1 MKLNVQS
8 PLLVLLFSIIL
19 IFQFSCSKDSDLL
32 TDYVLADTQDA
43 IAIKFVVN
51 DNYVLSNDNSIVLDV
66 LNNDTFTEQDNVTI
80 TETSSPTNGNV
91 VVNEDN
97 TVTYTPEETETEEI
111 VSDTFTY
118 TTEVVNEDQTT
129 TTEEGTVT
137 ITIAKF
143 GSLKAFPGAEGFGG
157 NATGGRGGIVVEV
170 TNLND
175 SGSGSLRAA
184 LKMTQ
189 TRTIVF
195 KVGGTINCKSYLNL
209 PEGSGNVTIAG
220 QTAPGGGILIKN
232 GELRMSASNVI
243 IRYIRFRVGTDVT
256 GTNEDALKIRS
267 FNSSAPLRNVIVDH
281 CSFSWAMDE
290 NIAITN
296 AENVTIQNSILAECT
311 KNFLIQNS
319 KDVSVLNNIT
329 CLTRERNIRANTIPH
344 LDLTFEMTNNLI
356 YGFIAA
362 TRPSEGLK
370 FTVENNIYKHSD
382 EINTTNSNIVDLVKP
397 NPENYETNTIENTY
411 AYISNNVIPS
421 GTSLYSTKIAPFLE
435 SSALYRSSY
444 EPINTSELENYLLA
458 NAGAFPRD
466 AVDSRYI
473 DKIKNKT
480 GKLASNGTFPSIS
493 GGEAYTDNDNDGIE
507 DSWEDMIGLNSS
519 DSNDAR
525 KDDNGDG
532 YTNLESFLH
541 YLTIR

>member
-19 IFQFSCSKDSDLL
+19 FFQLSCSKDSDLL
-32 TDYVLADTQDA
+32 ADYVLADTQDA
-43 IAIKFVVN
+43 IAIKLVVN
-51 DNYVLSNDNSIVLDV
+51 DNYVLTNNNSIVLDV
-66 LNNDTFTEQDNVTI
+66 LSNDTFTEQDNVTI
-80 TETSSPTNGNV
+80 IETSTPTNGNV

-97 TVTYTPEETETEEI
+97 TLTYTSEETETEEI

-118 TTEVVNEDQTT
+118 TAEVVNEDQTT

-137 ITIAKF
+137 ITIAKL
-143 GSLKAFPGAEGFGG
+143 GSLKAFPGAEGFGKY
-157 NATGGRGGIVVEV
+157 ATGGRGGIVVEV

-175 SGSGSLRAA
+175 SGPGSLREA
-184 LKMTQ
+184 LKMTE

-195 KVGGTINCKSYLNL
+195 KVGGTIKCESYLNL

-232 GELRMSASNVI
+232 GELRVSASNVI
-243 IRYIRFRVGTDVT
+243 IRYIRFRLGTDVT
-256 GTNEDALKIRS
+256 STNLDALKIRS
-267 FNSSAPLRNVIVDH
+267 FNPSAPLSDIIVDH
-281 CSFSWAMDE
+281 CSFSWARDE
-290 NIAITN
+290 NVAITN
-296 AENVTIQNSILAECT
+296 AENVTIQNSIIAECA
-311 KNFLIQNS
+311 KNFLIQSS

-344 LDLTFEMTNNLI
+344 LNLTFEMANNLI
-356 YGFIAA
+356 YGFIEA

-382 EINTTNSNIVDLVKP
+382 EISNTANNIVDLVAP
-397 NPENYETNTIENTY
+397 NPENYETNTIINTY
-411 AYISNNVIPS
+411 AYISGNVIPS
-421 GTSLYSTKIAPFLE
+421 GTSLYSTKIVPFLE

-444 EPINTSELENYLLA
+444 VPVSTSGLEEYLLA

-466 AVDSRYI
+466 AVDSQYI

-480 GKLASNGTFPSIS
+480 GGWARNGTFPSIL

-507 DSWEDMIGLNSS
+507 DSWEDLYGLSS
-519 DSNDAR
+519 NDSKDAR

-532 YTNLESFLH
+532 YTNLEAFLNS
-541 YLTIR
+541 LTL